1 MELFTKHVDFFNFV
15 SKLDLFA
22 LHYPF
27 DTCIVND
34 WAGIKGG
41 APILFVSLLA
51 GIKFTAFSSIE
62 SFLQLTILFEIKF
75 MVTSVL
81 MFRLAKAFDE

>member
-1 MELFTKHVDFFNFV
+1 MELFTKHVDFLNFV
-15 SKLDLFA
+15 SKLDLFV

-34 WAGIKGG
+34 LAGKKGG

-51 GIKFTAFSSIE
+51 EIKVTAFNSIE